1 MDPKMIGEV
10 GGDLLFTK
18 LTRPHKAVMLSFGP
32 SLFQDID
39 KGALLVCHNVFLEKL
54 QYTVT
59 RAVEEGSTEE
69 VAVTEADVAASA
81 AVGMA
86 DIVADTAAEEAQRAV
101 DQR

>member
-1 MDPKMIGEV
+1 MLRKI
-10 GGDLLFTK
+10 LLLYIF
-18 LTRPHKAVMLSFGP
+18 

-59 RAVEEGSTEE
+59 RAVEEGSMEE

-81 AVGMA
+81 VVGVA